1 MLKTSKEAV
10 EKYSFDK
17 VSEHYY
23 KILLRDNIEV
33 VNNTY
38 NYNEYELVLLSRE
51 DIDSYINENFETL
64 LNQAKVLEENKIL
77 KEKIDTLKKQL
88 DNSDY
93 QILKCTESF
102 MLGSVLPY
110 DFSKLLS
117 ERMGIRDNIN
127 SLQDSSLETN
137 ALDKLKE
144 RKITE
149 MSAASQTTITNG
161 IDFNDKH
168 YRLNTTDQINLT
180 SLYALAQSGQT
191 VPYHADGEVCR
202 VFSPEEMCK
211 LAQAGTQWI
220 IYHTTY
226 FNLLKHQILSL
237 ETEDEI
243 NAVYYGMELKD
254 EYKAVLSAITAGT

>member
-1 MLKTSKEAV
+1 MIKQSNELV
-10 EKYSFDK
+10 EKYSLNK
-17 VSEHYY
+17 VSDYYY
-23 KILLRDNIEV
+23 KVLLRDNIKEE
-33 VNNTY
+33 NNIYT
-38 NYNEYELVLLSRE
+38 YNEYELVIAAKDNINE
-51 DIDSYINENFETL
+51 YINENFDIL
-64 LNQAKVLEENKIL
+64 LNQAKVNEENKIL
-77 KEKIDTLKKQL
+77 KEKIETLKKQL

-117 ERMGIRDNIN
+117 DRMGIRDSIN
-127 SLQDSSLETN
+127 ALQDDSLEVD
-137 ALDKLKE
+137 ALEKLKE

-161 IDFNDKH
+161 IDYNEKH

-180 SLYALAQSGQT
+180 SLYALAQAGTS

-202 VFSPEEMCK
+202 VFTPEEMCGLVQNATK
-211 LAQAGTQWI
+211 WV

-237 ETEDEI
+237 ETEDEVKS
-243 NAVYYGMELKD
+243 VYYGIDLKD
-254 EYKAVLSAITAGT
+254 EYKSVLNSITAG

>member
-1 MLKTSKEAV
+1 MIKQSNEAV
-10 EKYSFDK
+10 DKYSLNK
-17 VSEHYY
+17 VSNYYY
-23 KILLRDNIEV
+23 KVLLRDNIEEKDSIY
-33 VNNTY
+33 T
-38 NYNEYELVLLSRE
+38 YNEYELVIAAKDNADE
-51 DIDSYINENFETL
+51 YVNENFDIL
-64 LNQAKVLEENKIL
+64 LNQAKVNEENKIL
-77 KEKIDTLKKQL
+77 QEKINTLKKQL

-93 QILKCTESF
+93 QILKCTENF

-117 ERMGIRDNIN
+117 NRMEIRDNIN
-127 SLQDSSLETN
+127 ALQNDSLEVD
-137 ALDKLKE
+137 ALEKLKE

-161 IDFNDKH
+161 IDYNEKH

-180 SLYALAQSGQT
+180 SLYALAQVGTS

-202 VFSPEEMCK
+202 VFTPEEMCGLVQNATK
-211 LAQAGTQWI
+211 WV

-226 FNLLKHQILSL
+226 FNLLKHQILAL

-243 NAVYYGMELKD
+243 KAVYYGIELKD
-254 EYKAVLSAITAGT
+254 EYKSVLKSITAS